1 MGVVR
6 EKVKLE
12 NDGKGAR
19 NHNAKLSEKQVIK
32 ILKAKRLVPARLLA
46 EKYEVTVHTI
56 NAIWQGK
63 TWKYL

>member
-1 MGVVR
+1 MGAVR
-6 EKVKLE
+6 DKVKLKI
-12 NDGKGAR
+12 DGKGAR

-32 ILKAKRLVPARLLA
+32 ILKAKLVVPARILA
-46 EKYEVTVHTI
+46 AEYGVTVHTI